1 MVSVPHNSDF
11 MTKWSHISSQRLKNS
26 SVDNSNDCREVAL
39 EEPIH
44 PEISS
49 QDNPAPQNIP
59 DSHFMVED
67 FEERDPCLPC
77 IIL

>member
-1 MVSVPHNSDF
+1 MGPKRSL
-11 MTKWSHISSQRLKNS
+11 MIKNC
-26 SVDNSNDCREVAL
+26 SVDNLNDSREVAL

-44 PEISS
+44 PEISN

>member
-1 MVSVPHNSDF
+1 MFQEN
-11 MTKWSHISSQRLKNS
+11 IKNS
-26 SVDNSNDCREVAL
+26 SIDNSNDSREVAL